1 MDGKGCVLMKINRIQ
16 AIYTHLK
23 DVGSIS
29 IDELCE
35 RYGVSKNTIRR
46 DIAELAKDG
55 LIRKVY
61 GGITLA
67 EQNAGTM
74 EFLAEHES
82 RDTEV
87 KKKIA
92 KAAAGYVD
100 AGDVIYIDSG
110 TTTMHMIPFL
120 AQLSKVTVVTAS
132 LFVVNACAGHT
143 NINVIGT
150 GGLFYHPSNAFIG
163 TPVMDCIDKCNIAK
177 IFFSSTGVSIESG
190 ATNASPAEAEIKR
203 KLMEKTSKK
212 YLLAEHAKFEKN
224 ALMTYGDLKDFDV
237 ILSDGALPDAYK
249 DYLAKYQVAYIDV
262 T

>member
-23 DVGSIS
+23 EVGSIS

-55 LIRKVY
+55 LIHKVY

-67 EQNAGTM
+67 EQNAGTL
-74 EFLAEHES
+74 ELLSEQEDREAEI
-82 RDTEV
+82 
-87 KKKIA
+87 KKRIA
-92 KAAAGYVD
+92 KAAAGYVE

-110 TTTMHMIPFL
+110 TTTRHMIPFL
-120 AQLSKVTVVTAS
+120 ARLPRVTVVTAS

-143 NINVIGT
+143 NIHVICA

-163 TPVMDCIDKCNIAK
+163 TPVIDCLEKCNIAK
-177 IFFSSTGVSIESG
+177 IFFSSTGVSLENG
-190 ATNASPAEAEIKR
+190 ATNAVPPEAEIKR
-203 KLMEKTSKK
+203 KLMEKTSRK
-212 YLLAEHAKFEKN
+212 YLLVDHCKFEKN
-224 ALMTYGDLKDFDV
+224 ALMTYGELKDFDV
-237 ILSDGALPDAYK
+237 ILSDGMPPEAYR
-249 DYLAKYQVAYIDV
+249 DYFARNQVEYVDV